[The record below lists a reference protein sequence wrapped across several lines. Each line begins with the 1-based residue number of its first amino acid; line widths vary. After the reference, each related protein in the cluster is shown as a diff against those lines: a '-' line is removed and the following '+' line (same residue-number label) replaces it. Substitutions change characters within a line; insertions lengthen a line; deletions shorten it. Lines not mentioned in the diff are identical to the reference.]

1 MRGGSARRRG
11 RPRVRPDGPEHGEVS
26 VERGAAVWGRLLLD
40 RTGPAAF
47 SDATVALAALSL
59 HAAAARRCGTRWPAG

>member
-1 MRGGSARRRG
+1 M
-11 RPRVRPDGPEHGEVS
+11 
-26 VERGAAVWGRLLLD
+26 WGRLLLD

-59 HAAAARRCGTRWPAG
+59 HAGGSPALGTPWPAG